1 MRELG
6 FAVVASTCLGAVT
19 MLSFF
24 VAIAKLTRKSHLL
37 LATIA
42 HIYLSIMLFGM
53 IITSWARSAPVGDQE
68 RIRNCA
74 AITYIATSLTGAF
87 VGAALM
93 EVRRRGDVPV
103 SGKREHM
110 SK

>member
-1 MRELG
+1 MEELV
-6 FAVVASTCLGAVT
+6 FTVVASTCLGAVT

-24 VAIAKLTRKSHLL
+24 VAITKLTRKAYLW

-42 HIYLSIMLFGM
+42 HIYLSIMLLGM
-53 IITSWARSAPVGDQE
+53 IITSWARSAPVGEQE

-74 AITYIATSLTGAF
+74 AITYLATSLTGAF

-93 EVRRRGDVPV
+93 EVRRRWDVPA
-103 SGKREHM
+103 SGKLEHM